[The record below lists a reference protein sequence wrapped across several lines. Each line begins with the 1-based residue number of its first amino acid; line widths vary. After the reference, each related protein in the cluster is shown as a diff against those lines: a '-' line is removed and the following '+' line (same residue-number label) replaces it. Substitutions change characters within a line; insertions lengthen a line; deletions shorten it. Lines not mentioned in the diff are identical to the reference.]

1 MIFANTQSF
10 AEETRNRSEKTGI
23 GRMIVQRLN
32 MMECFLGRLSHS
44 SYRDSFVLKGGVLVG
59 ALFGATL
66 RSTMDIDQ
74 TIKGIPLKNR
84 KLN

>member
-1 MIFANTQSF
+1 
-10 AEETRNRSEKTGI
+10 
-23 GRMIVQRLN
+23 
-32 MMECFLGRLSHS
+32 MECFLGRLSHS